1 MKNFKSFMSEGT
13 VKFDQ
18 HDGEDEDF
26 IKLTKSLGLKVKTK
40 GDETIVSGNDGKI
53 NKMLKTMNMKKDE
66 DGYAILEG
74 SKEEYQ
80 KFFDKKLKKYGVKS
94 PAELSDEEKK
104 KFFDEI
110 DKEWTGEKDEEIVKE
125 YIKKDGVRRRCAG
138 GDGRKTKK
146 VKTEEEDCEDD
157 EEMDEGKMSEIDAML
172 QDGMTAEQI
181 AKKLK
186 LDLKALKQLL
196 KNYK

>member
-1 MKNFKSFMSEGT
+1 MKDFKSFMS
-13 VKFDQ
+13 
-18 HDGEDEDF
+18 
-26 IKLTKSLGLKVKTK
+26 
-40 GDETIVSGNDGKI
+40 
-53 NKMLKTMNMKKDE
+53 
-66 DGYAILEG
+66 EG

-138 GDGRKTKK
+138 GDGRKNKK
-146 VKTEEEDCEDD
+146 VKSEEGADCPEDEDEED
-157 EEMDEGKMSEIDAML
+157 K
-172 QDGMTAEQI
+172 
-181 AKKLK
+181 
-186 LDLKALKQLL
+186 
-196 KNYK
+196 Y